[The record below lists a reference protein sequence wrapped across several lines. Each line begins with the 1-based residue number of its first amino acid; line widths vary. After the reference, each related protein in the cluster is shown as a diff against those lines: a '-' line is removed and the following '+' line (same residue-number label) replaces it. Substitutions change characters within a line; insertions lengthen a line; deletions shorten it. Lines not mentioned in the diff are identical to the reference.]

1 MRRFRRSGKQRSYQ
15 PLALSMRNSP
25 PWHLRN
31 KWRTCKGNGA
41 LPSVARKIYQR
52 LTTSRAGGQPDAWNG
67 TNRPNR
73 RVARVTFA
81 LCACTVAA
89 PSIGYAQLDPE
100 RRDLLQLGFNQS
112 LHNDGPPGAYAF
124 YYWNRPNV
132 PTTNTTLRLAITP
145 VFVDGE
151 LGFKGLLG
159 QNTDLG
165 VGVFGGGFFNDYH
178 EVRQGNYYRDESFAG
193 KGGGAAVSIY
203 HEFNPG
209 ASIPLNG
216 IVRGSMN
223 YHVFSDTS
231 DTADDFR
238 LPKSQPFYTLHTGLR
253 WGGKEPVLVP
263 RLAVELSAWYDLE
276 YRPDHG
282 TYGFDHDR
290 ELNSVSHRFLGSA
303 LLIYTM
309 PRSEHLLALGLTG
322 GAVINADRFSAYR
335 LGGALPFTSEYPL
348 MLPGYFYEELSAEH
362 FGLLYGLYSIPLGP
376 SKRWNIFTGAATA
389 VVDYVDGLEQSG
401 NWNSGVTGGLGY
413 TSKNRRLKAIG
424 ALGYGIN
431 AIRSDGRG
439 GYSAALMLQYNLGRT
454 SSSASDRA
462 FENLQKARIPFRFSQ

>member
-1 MRRFRRSGKQRSYQ
+1 MQNQ
-15 PLALSMRNSP
+15 LAEFKLGRIVLHLLCSCQDKNF
-25 PWHLRN
+25 PWH
-31 KWRTCKGNGA
+31 WRGIVREISQGA
-41 LPSVARKIYQR
+41 LLVSP
-52 LTTSRAGGQPDAWNG
+52 TSKCDATERCFENETETDSRPDAWKG
-67 TNRPNR
+67 TNGPNR

-112 LHNDGPPGAYAF
+112 LHNDGPPAAYAF

-132 PTTNTTLRLAITP
+132 PTTNTTLRLAIAP
-145 VFVDGE
+145 VYVDGE

-216 IVRGSMN
+216 IVRGGMN

-238 LPKSQPFYTLHTGLR
+238 LPKRPAVLHAPHRSSLGWQGAPAHSTAGGGTFRLVRPRVPAEPRDLRLRPATG
-253 WGGKEPVLVP
+253 
-263 RLAVELSAWYDLE
+263 
-276 YRPDHG
+276 
-282 TYGFDHDR
+282 
-290 ELNSVSHRFLGSA
+290 N
-303 LLIYTM
+303 
-309 PRSEHLLALGLTG
+309 
-322 GAVINADRFSAYR
+322 
-335 LGGALPFTSEYPL
+335 
-348 MLPGYFYEELSAEH
+348 
-362 FGLLYGLYSIPLGP
+362 SIPFLID
-376 SKRWNIFTGAATA
+376 SLAA
-389 VVDYVDGLEQSG
+389 
-401 NWNSGVTGGLGY
+401 
-413 TSKNRRLKAIG
+413 RC
-424 ALGYGIN
+424 
-431 AIRSDGRG
+431 
-439 GYSAALMLQYNLGRT
+439 
-454 SSSASDRA
+454 
-462 FENLQKARIPFRFSQ
+462 